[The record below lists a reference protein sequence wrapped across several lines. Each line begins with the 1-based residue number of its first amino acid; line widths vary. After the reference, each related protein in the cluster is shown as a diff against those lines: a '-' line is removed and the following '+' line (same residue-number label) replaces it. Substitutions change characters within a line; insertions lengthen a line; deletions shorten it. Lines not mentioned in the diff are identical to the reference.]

1 MDFHER
7 IYYFLLLCYDN
18 RSKRRKV
25 KCIILHRQNLND
37 VSKRDLN
44 DVSKRDEED
53 L

>member
-7 IYYFLLLCYDN
+7 IYYFLLLWYDN
-18 RSKRRKV
+18 RSKRRKA

-37 VSKRDLN
+37 VSKRD
-44 DVSKRDEED
+44 EED